1 MPFACFSICHFLKL
15 DGCKHRWKVLHKLV
29 MISFQSCPPACVNL
43 RPAVELRTNRTLKAV
58 QTSMAGHFAFS
69 PQEDDAI
76 IKQRLLT
83 RTTVTRGEPPIKKL
97 TKKFLHLSSEVFQ
110 DGSSVAECQRLARL
124 FLQEL
129 SAFQQPLQLT
139 RSAISADEREQ
150 QHYRDL
156 QGELQTQITQVTW
169 SLLGLFGILR
179 RECCTVWV
187 SVAQFF

>member
-1 MPFACFSICHFLKL
+1 
-15 DGCKHRWKVLHKLV
+15 
-29 MISFQSCPPACVNL
+29 
-43 RPAVELRTNRTLKAV
+43 
-58 QTSMAGHFAFS
+58 MAAHFAVS
-69 PQEDDAI
+69 QQDDDAI

-110 DGSSVAECQRLARL
+110 EDSTVDECQKLARL

-156 QGELQTQITQVTW
+156 HGELQTQITQVRWT
-169 SLLGLFGILR
+169 
-179 RECCTVWV
+179 
-187 SVAQFF
+187 